1 MTFNL
6 KRGSG
11 WSIKGQRS
19 GDKWGNILHM
29 FDCKDGV
36 GGWRITSEIVKEI
49 FSHFAKNYLPRE
61 PTRFECKILGLLR
74 VLGQKVDSWGSRD
87 PDLKLLSSLPN
98 LCEDALGHTPHSLQW
113 VPFGKPR
120 AITHPTTVVHPEKEV

>member
-1 MTFNL
+1 MKLL
-6 KRGSG
+6 K
-11 WSIKGQRS
+11 K
-19 GDKWGNILHM
+19 
-29 FDCKDGV
+29 F
-36 GGWRITSEIVKEI
+36 

-98 LCEDALGHTPHSLQW
+98 RCEDALDRTPHSLQW

-120 AITHPTTVVHPEKEV
+120 ATTHSTIVVHSEKEG